1 MLHVYTVLYGRSLEI
16 KSIDLYKLTPC
27 LNKQNNNQHDNYNQK
42 KEKKNNYDKQNNHI
56 TKQSHLKNGLFCQ

>member
-27 LNKQNNNQHDNYNQK
+27 LNKQNNNQHDNYNKK
-42 KEKKNNYDKQNNHI
+42 KEKRTTTTNKII
-56 TKQSHLKNGLFCQ
+56 T